1 MEGVHYQGN
10 LESPVGKTSFG
21 YFDGDPAF
29 IEDAPKVADYIARRL
44 GWPTV
49 DIEISQED
57 LYNAF
62 EEAILEFSS
71 KVNSLNIEDNL
82 ILIQGNEQVGEFSDL
97 TGKHVT
103 GTPLR
108 EAIRLSKAYG
118 SEVGHGGS
126 VDWHKDFIT
135 LEAGK
140 QDYDIRAL
148 FQDKQSDSL
157 PSRNIVIKTIF
168 HSPPPASERYSI
180 YDGGYAYGGGVFGE
194 FEGFGAFGAFNAED
208 IDAVYTSDRH
218 IMYPAYEDVLR
229 IQSVEFHDQ
238 IRRSQFSYILRNGRL
253 RIFPIPD
260 RRTRLWFEFA
270 YEDELNDAEVVAGD
284 IADVTSDYSDA
295 PLYVKEYGRMN
306 GPSRRWIY
314 QYALA
319 VAMHK
324 LGVAR
329 SKFGGATPTPNDQF
343 QLDGPELKSEAQQRM
358 DRLEDQLDEKL
369 QRLTR
374 SEMMQR
380 KVEEQEAMKELF
392 KNTPLGI
399 YVA

>member
-1 MEGVHYQGN
+1 MQGVHYQGE

-21 YFDGDPAF
+21 YFDRDPAF

-49 DIEISQED
+49 DIEIDQSD

-71 KVNSLNIEDNL
+71 KVNNLNIEDNL
-82 ILIQGNEQVGEFSDL
+82 VLLQGNEKIGEFADL
-97 TGKHVT
+97 TDKHVT

-126 VDWHKDFIT
+126 VDWYKEYID
-135 LEAGK
+135 LEPGV
-140 QDYDIRAL
+140 QDYDIEELLQARR
-148 FQDKQSDSL
+148 SSSM
-157 PSRNIVIKTIF
+157 PRRNIVIKTVY
-168 HSPPPASERYSI
+168 HYPPPASERYSV
-180 YDGGYAYGGGVFGE
+180 YGSGYAYGGGVFGE
-194 FEGFGAFGAFNAED
+194 FKGD
-208 IDAVYTSDRH
+208 SSLDLDPDTLDAAYGTDRH
-218 IMYPAYEDVLR
+218 LLYPAYEDLLR

-238 IRRSQFSYILRNGRL
+238 IRRSQYSYILRNKQI
-253 RIFPIPD
+253 RIFPVP
-260 RRTRLWFEFA
+260 RWPTKLWFEFA
-270 YEDELNDAEVVAGD
+270 YEDELDDAQVVAGD
-284 IADVTSDYSDA
+284 IADVVSDYSNA
-295 PLYVKEYGRMN
+295 PMYVKPYRKMN
-306 GPSRRWIY
+306 GPSKRWIY

-343 QLDGPELKSEAQQRM
+343 QLDGQEMRSEGQQM
-358 DRLEDQLDEKL
+358 MERLEDDLEERL

-380 KVEEQEAMKELF
+380 KVEEQQSMMELF
-392 KNTPLGI
+392 KNTPMGI
-399 YVA
+399 YIA